1 MLHFCILHLPSEDGE
16 SKVVLHLVAW
26 IAEIPFA
33 VSVPHGYHRIK
44 ISFTQI
50 EEIDAVNL
58 PFSAYK
64 ATKHK
69 HL

>member
-1 MLHFCILHLPSEDGE
+1 MVNDRKAGLHSA
-16 SKVVLHLVAW
+16 AW
-26 IAEIPFA
+26 MAEIPFA
-33 VSVPHGYHRIK
+33 VSVPHGYHRIR
-44 ISFTQI
+44 ISFTQT

>member
-1 MLHFCILHLPSEDGE
+1 MVNDRD
-16 SKVVLHLVAW
+16 VVLHPAAW

-33 VSVPHGYHRIK
+33 VSVPHGYHRIR